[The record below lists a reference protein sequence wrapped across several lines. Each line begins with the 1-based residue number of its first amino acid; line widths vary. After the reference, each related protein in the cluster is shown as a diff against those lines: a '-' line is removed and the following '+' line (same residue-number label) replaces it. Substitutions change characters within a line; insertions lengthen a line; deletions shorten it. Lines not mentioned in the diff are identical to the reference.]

1 MVSRRSHL
9 VHAEPVQERAV
20 TAVGEVTVDS
30 SADAVVAV
38 ADSEVTGT
46 SVVVDAVV
54 LVPVVVPGARR
65 RRARSKRA
73 TLA

>member
-1 MVSRRSHL
+1 MASRRSRL
-9 VHAEPVQERAV
+9 ALAGLVQELAV
-20 TAVGEVTVDS
+20 TAVGEATVAS

-65 RRARSKRA
+65 RRALSKRV